1 MVTIDHLRALHN
13 PRYGGSLP
21 QPLEGSTRHHP
32 VPFDYFADT
41 IAHRTRKVLGDKY
54 DIAETHLAL
63 NKKQDAL
70 FGLYVLEEKAEWW
83 GRDDVADDHRSKVI
97 AFRNSIVQ
105 EMSNQVAFAKR
116 VFICENLIMSAD
128 GDAIWVLKKNTTNVL
143 SHLGY
148 DIEMALNTAEGQWEV
163 IDEDVELFQSVP
175 LKRDRM
181 AELTGLAQ
189 YRDILTSTQAN
200 EVYRQI
206 DNPTDEVFRGDTFW
220 EYSNHLT
227 EAVKI
232 GSNVN
237 TFTAHSG
244 VHAFAKEQAM
254 ASRPRFFPVAA

>member
-1 MVTIDHLRALHN
+1 MVTIDYLRALHN
-13 PRYGGSLP
+13 PRYGGVLP
-21 QPLEGSTRHHP
+21 LPLEGSTRHHP

-41 IAHRTRKVLGDKY
+41 IAHRTRKVLGGKY

-70 FGLYVLEEKAEWW
+70 FGIYVLEAKEGIRW
-83 GRDDVADDHRSKVI
+83 GVADDVADDHRSKVI

-105 EMSNQVAFAKR
+105 EMSNQVVFAKR
-116 VFICENLIMSAD
+116 VFICENLIMSAGG

-143 SHLGY
+143 SHLGH
-148 DIEMALNTAEGQWEV
+148 EVELALNTAEGQWEV

-206 DNPTDEVFRGDTFW
+206 DSPTDEVFRGDTFW

-237 TFTAHSG
+237 TFTAHGG
-244 VHAFAKEQAM
+244 VHAFAKEQAL
-254 ASRPRFFPVAA
+254 AS